1 MPHPSDL
8 APDLA
13 PDLERRAAELDD
25 EHTATDLRDQFLLPD
40 GVVYLDGNSLGAL
53 PAGVPDA
60 LAAAVREQWGRDL
73 ISSWNTHG
81 WWDAPARVGDTVA
94 RLVGAAP
101 GQVVVGDSTTVR
113 LHQAL
118 HAAVALRP
126 DAGVV
131 VTDPDSFPTD
141 LYVVAGV
148 AAQVGWR
155 VEHAS
160 PDDVPALL
168 DELADRGER
177 VGVVVLSHVDYR
189 TGRLWDLP
197 SVTAAAHA
205 AGALALWDL
214 CHSAGAV
221 PVDLDAHEVDLA
233 VGCTYK
239 YLNGGPGSPAFGYVA
254 TRHQD
259 GFVNV
264 LPGWNGHAE
273 PFAMAG
279 GYEGAAGITRARIGT
294 PPMLSLLALEAA
306 LRAFDGVQV
315 ADVRRRSSS
324 LTRFLRTCLEAVVPD
339 VEVVSPVDDALR
351 GSQVAVRHPHA
362 YGLVRALAARG
373 VVADFRT
380 PDVVR
385 LGVAAPYLTHH
396 DMLRAARAVAG
407 ALAAGEHLDP
417 AHARRTVVT

>member
-1 MPHPSDL
+1 MPHPAAL
-8 APDLA
+8 AL
-13 PDLERRAAELDD
+13 RAAALDD
-25 EHTATDLRDQFLLPD
+25 EHAATDLRDRFLLPA
-40 GVVYLDGNSLGAL
+40 GTVYLDGNSLGAL
-53 PAGVPDA
+53 PATVPEA
-60 LAAAVREQWGRDL
+60 LATAVRDQWGGDL
-73 ISSWNTHG
+73 VSSWNAHG
-81 WWDAPARVGDTVA
+81 WWEAPTRVGDAVG
-94 RLVGAAP
+94 RIVGAAA

-126 DAGVV
+126 DARVV
-131 VTDPDSFPTD
+131 VTDPGSFPTD
-141 LYVVAGV
+141 RYVVDGV

-160 PDDVPALL
+160 PDHVPALL
-168 DELADRGER
+168 ADLAGRGER
-177 VGVVVLSHVDYR
+177 VGAVVLSHVDYR

-197 SVTAAAHA
+197 SLTRAAHD
-205 AGALALWDL
+205 AGALAVWDL

-221 PVDLDAHEVDLA
+221 PVDLDVHRVDLA

-264 LPGWNGHAE
+264 LPGWNGHAD
-273 PFAMAG
+273 PFAMAD
-279 GYEGAAGITRARIGT
+279 GYEGAPGIARARIGT

-306 LRAFDGVQV
+306 LQAFDGVDV
-315 ADVRRRSSS
+315 RDVRRRSSS
-324 LTRFLRTCLEAVVPD
+324 LTRFLRTCLEALVPD
-339 VEVVSPVDDALR
+339 VDVVSPAEDARR
-351 GSQVAVRHPHA
+351 GSQVAVRHPDA
-362 YGLVRALAARG
+362 YGLVQALAGRG

-385 LGVAAPYLTHH
+385 LGVAAPYLTHR
-396 DMLRAARAVAG
+396 DMLAAAHALADV
-407 ALAAGEHLDP
+407 LAAGEHLDP
-417 AHARRTVVT
+417 AHARRNLVT